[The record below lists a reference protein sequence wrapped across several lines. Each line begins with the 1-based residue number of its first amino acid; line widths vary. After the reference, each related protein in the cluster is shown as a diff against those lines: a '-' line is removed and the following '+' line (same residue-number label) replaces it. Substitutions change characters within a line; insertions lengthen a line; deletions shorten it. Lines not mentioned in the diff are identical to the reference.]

1 MSILNNPPEGLTDF
15 LDTKSLSENIAER
28 ASRRELT
35 KMIADLY
42 DKIKEKESTLPD
54 PSSDSMNAFKATLPK
69 CEDLKKKLSK
79 KLKDEK
85 PILDEFKKELDNSFE
100 SLNRLNNERIA
111 KKEKQ
116 HLKTLNTASA
126 DAAKIVEVSEALL
139 M

>member
-1 MSILNNPPEGLTDF
+1 MHILNNPPEGLTDF

-35 KMIADLY
+35 KMIADLD

-54 PSSDSMNAFKATLPK
+54 PSSDSMNAFKATLPT
-69 CEDLKKKLSK
+69 CEDLKKRLSK

-85 PILDEFKKELDNSFE
+85 PILTEFEEVLAKKFE
-100 SLNRLNNERIA
+100 SLTRLNNECIKLQRELQR
-111 KKEKQ
+111 KKMVDMA
-116 HLKTLNTASA
+116 NG
-126 DAAKIVEVSEALL
+126 IVTVSGNCYL

>member
-1 MSILNNPPEGLTDF
+1 
-15 LDTKSLSENIAER
+15 
-28 ASRRELT
+28 
-35 KMIADLY
+35 
-42 DKIKEKESTLPD
+42 
-54 PSSDSMNAFKATLPK
+54 MNAFKATLPK